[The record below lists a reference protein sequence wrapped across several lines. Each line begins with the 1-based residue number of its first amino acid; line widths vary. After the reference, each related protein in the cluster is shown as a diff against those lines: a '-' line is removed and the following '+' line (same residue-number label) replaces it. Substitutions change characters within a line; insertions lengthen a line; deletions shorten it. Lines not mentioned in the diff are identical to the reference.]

1 MKKQVSNII
10 ELVAILAAHAI
21 MLSFMFMVLIW
32 I

>member
-10 ELVAILAAHAI
+10 ELAAILGAHAI
-21 MLSFMFMVLIW
+21 MLSFMLMVLIW